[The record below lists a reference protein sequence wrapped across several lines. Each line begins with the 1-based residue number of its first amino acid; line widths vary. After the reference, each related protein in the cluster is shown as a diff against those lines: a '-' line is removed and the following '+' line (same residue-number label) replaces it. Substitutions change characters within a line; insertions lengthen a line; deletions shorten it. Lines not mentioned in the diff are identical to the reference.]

1 MEPLEHHDKAVDFHR
16 IDLAAAMSRLSW
28 GRCGAALAAGMV
40 VAISFPALTAASGIK
55 YRRGDNVPLYANKV
69 SS

>member
-1 MEPLEHHDKAVDFHR
+1 
-16 IDLAAAMSRLSW
+16 
-28 GRCGAALAAGMV
+28 MV
-40 VAISFPALTAASGIK
+40 VTISFPALAAANGIK

>member
-1 MEPLEHHDKAVDFHR
+1 
-16 IDLAAAMSRLSW
+16 MSRSLW

-40 VAISFPALTAASGIK
+40 VAISFPALAAANGIK